1 MNENE
6 TMDNQVEESASVEDS
21 APTTT
26 DPVSR
31 PDYIPEKFWNSD
43 AGQVNMEEFGKAY
56 TNLEKY
62 VGGKKDELREVII
75 NELSEEADSEK
86 PESYELPKLPEGINE
101 EMLEANPMTDWWR
114 QHCDENAY
122 SQEIFEEGINKYIDS
137 YLGNMPD
144 IETERG
150 KLGENADARLEAV
163 NSWASSFFSPEEY
176 EAVAS
181 TLGATAEGVEA
192 LERMMETQRQ
202 TISRAN
208 DVAQPERPLTAED
221 LRAMMAD
228 RRYYDPKERDP
239 AFVRRVDDA
248 YARLYR

>member
-6 TMDNQVEESASVEDS
+6 TMDNQVEESATVEDS

-43 AGQVNMEEFGKAY
+43 AGQVNMEEFSKAY

-86 PESYELPKLPEGINE
+86 PESYELPKLPEGVNE